1 MTLPISV
8 GYAIGTAI
16 GAASTAVGHILQD
29 RTYQVSDKTY
39 VIDIP
44 GIYDGQD
51 AISYSDPGKY
61 AQTKFSL
68 EITDKTKLDSNK
80 FKRSIINNE
89 QNIEVTAFNFSTKN
103 KDIWYLNPKTGVL
116 LDHNLEKV
124 TEIDQETLDR
134 WLTLTEDYK

>member
-1 MTLPISV
+1 MS
-8 GYAIGTAI
+8 
-16 GAASTAVGHILQD
+16 AA
-29 RTYQVSDKTY
+29 
-39 VIDIP
+39 
-44 GIYDGQD
+44 
-51 AISYSDPGKY
+51 
-61 AQTKFSL
+61 